1 MIVPIRLLITLL
13 LLAGVVALQIFLS
26 CRESKWPGLV
36 LPILA
41 FLFSLLYPLNLM
53 TLNTFAPSEGV
64 TVGFIFQ
71 MILVWLLGNIPTII
85 LLAIYFG
92 CRDKQ
97 RRKKQM
103 DKMNIQD
110 LD

>member
-1 MIVPIRLLITLL
+1 MILPIRLFIALL

-26 CRESKWPGLV
+26 SRESKWPGLV
-36 LPILA
+36 LPIIA
-41 FLFSLLYPLNLM
+41 FLLGLLYPLNM
-53 TLNTFAPSEGV
+53 MAPSGGV
-64 TVGFIFQ
+64 TAGFIFQ
-71 MILVWLLGNIPTII
+71 MILVWLLANIPTII

-92 CRDKQ
+92 CRGKR

-110 LD
+110 LN